1 MNHKGTM
8 SLVGENIILRRF
20 NLEDVKDAFKNYYN
34 NPLNFKYEF
43 KKEVK
48 TYDELTTIINKK
60 LDNYNRTNY
69 YDYIITLNDNK
80 VVGEVSVPFY
90 NDLLKTIEL
99 NLILDR
105 NYNNY
110 AKEILNLIFEFLF
123 EEVNANRIEFK
134 VLLDNE
140 NLNNLLL
147 ENNIYKE
154 GILREKFLNS
164 DKKLVDCNLYS
175 ILRREFNENSS
186 FNSNI

>member
-20 NLEDVKDAFKNYYN
+20 NPEDVKDAFKNYYN

-99 NLILDR
+99 SSVPVWLTFSGLKP
-105 NYNNY
+105 
-110 AKEILNLIFEFLF
+110 A
-123 EEVNANRIEFK
+123 
-134 VLLDNE
+134 LL
-140 NLNNLLL
+140 
-147 ENNIYKE
+147 
-154 GILREKFLNS
+154 
-164 DKKLVDCNLYS
+164 
-175 ILRREFNENSS
+175 
-186 FNSNI
+186 

>member
-1 MNHKGTM
+1 MFE
-8 SLVGENIILRRF
+8 L
-20 NLEDVKDAFKNYYN
+20 
-34 NPLNFKYEF
+34 

-80 VVGEVSVPFY
+80 IVGEVSVPFY

-110 AKEILNLIFEFLF
+110 ASSCGDWC
-123 EEVNANRIEFK
+123 R
-134 VLLDNE
+134 
-140 NLNNLLL
+140 
-147 ENNIYKE
+147 
-154 GILREKFLNS
+154 
-164 DKKLVDCNLYS
+164 
-175 ILRREFNENSS
+175 LRRRCQRNRKGQNFRNSAS
-186 FNSNI
+186 L